1 MKPISAPLIL
11 AAALASGATTP
22 VLARQAADP
31 VAACAVADSQPRRV
45 DRQAIVAVC
54 DKALDSHDLAPG
66 ERARLLVVRAFA
78 HWRLDQNAEAERD
91 AREALAL
98 LPGDADALLARGV
111 AQQDQDKI
119 DAAAADFE
127 TVLKTDPRN
136 KLALLYRGSLKA
148 WNLDDPKGARVD
160 YDAALAVD
168 PRFVP
173 GLLRRADLQ
182 MSTDAAAAERDARA
196 AVAIAPD
203 NSAAWM
209 ELGAVMETQDRPKEA
224 FAIYDQIVRKDPMD
238 ALIIAYRGVM
248 RLWLEDPA
256 GALRDADA
264 AIAIDPKMAYAQI
277 ARGRALAAL
286 TRDEDA
292 AAAYRKAAELEPA
305 YADAWLKL
313 AQTRRRQGKQADGLA
328 AVEEGLKSSP
338 KDGDL
343 LFNRALLLS
352 ELDGRRTDAL
362 AAYDAAI
369 KARPTAAAYYN
380 RAQLRSDEDD
390 HKGALADYR
399 KSVELD
405 PKDPDAL
412 NGVGVELSA
421 LHEDSE
427 GELKAYDAALAAD
440 PKNTTAVVNKAI
452 YYSDRENWTKA
463 LEQYQMAVAAEPGR
477 ADLHVGL
484 AETLTNMD
492 RLDAARAEYDRAL
505 KLDPKRIATWRGLAW
520 LNRLANRPRDA
531 KADYDHAIALAPDDA
546 ELLVAR
552 ANALRQ
558 DDKQAAAMADL
569 NAAVKLQPKSAFV
582 LNNRGLALAETN
594 LLDEALADYG
604 AAIAADPDY
613 EAAYY
618 NRAAVFMDQDRY
630 DRAIR
635 DLNVSLR
642 LSPGDAM
649 TLSRKGRCYWF
660 LKDYR
665 RALEE
670 LDAALAV
677 KPDDAETLRWRAK
690 VKTEL
695 GDVAGAQADVAAA
708 DKLVKT

>member
-1 MKPISAPLIL
+1 MKRISVQLVL
-11 AAALASGATTP
+11 AAAVVSAASPPA
-22 VLARQAADP
+22 LARQAADP
-31 VAACAVADSQPRRV
+31 VAACATADSQPRRA

-54 DKALDSHDLAPG
+54 DKALASHDLPPG

-78 HWRLDQNAEAERD
+78 HWRLDHNAEAERD

-136 KLALLYRGSLKA
+136 KLALLYRGGLKQ
-148 WNLDDPKGARVD
+148 WNRDDPGGALAD

-168 PRFVP
+168 PRFVMA
-173 GLLRRADLQ
+173 LLRRADLR
-182 MSTDAAAAERDARA
+182 MNTDIAAAERDARA
-196 AVAIAPD
+196 AIAIAPD

-209 ELGAVMETQDRPKEA
+209 ELGSVMETQERPKEA
-224 FAIYDQIVRKDPMD
+224 FAIYDQIIRKDPKD
-238 ALIIAYRGVM
+238 ALIVAYRGVM

-264 AIAIDPKMAYAQI
+264 AIAIDPRMAYGQI

-286 TRDEDA
+286 KRDEDA
-292 AAAYRKAAELEPA
+292 AAAYREAARLQPT
-305 YADAWLKL
+305 YADAWVKL
-313 AQTRRRQGKQADGLA
+313 AQTRRRQGKQAEGLA
-328 AVEEGLKSSP
+328 AVDEGLKSSP
-338 KDGDL
+338 KDRDL
-343 LFNRALLLS
+343 LFHRALLLS
-352 ELDGRRTDAL
+352 ELDGRRKDAL
-362 AAYDAAI
+362 AAYDAVI

-399 KSVELD
+399 KAVELD

-421 LHEDSE
+421 LNEDPE

-440 PKNTTAVVNKAI
+440 PKNAAAVINKAI
-452 YYSDRENWTKA
+452 YYADRENWTKA
-463 LEQYQMAVAAEPGR
+463 LEQYQIAVAAQPER
-477 ADLHVGL
+477 SDLHVGL
-484 AETLTNMD
+484 ADTLTNLD
-492 RLDAARAEYDRAL
+492 RLDAARAAYDRAL
-505 KLDPKRIATWRGLAW
+505 KLDPKRVAAWRGRAW
-520 LNRLANRPRDA
+520 LNRLAGRPREA
-531 KADYDHAIALAPDDA
+531 KADYDRAIALAPDDA
-546 ELLVAR
+546 DLLVWR
-552 ANALRQ
+552 ASALRQ

-569 NAAVKLQPKSAFV
+569 NAAVKLRPKSAFI

-594 LLDEALADYG
+594 RLDEALADYG

-618 NRAAVFMDQDRY
+618 NRAAVFMDQNRF

-635 DLNVSLR
+635 DLNASLR

-670 LDAALAV
+670 LDAALAA
-677 KPDDAETLRWRAK
+677 KPDDAEALRWRAK

-695 GDVAGAQADVAAA
+695 GDAAGAREDVAAA
-708 DKLVKT
+708 DKLAKT

>member
-1 MKPISAPLIL
+1 MRPISVPLIL
-11 AAALASGATTP
+11 AAALASGGNMPA
-22 VLARQAADP
+22 LARQSADP

-45 DRQAIVAVC
+45 DRQAIVTLC
-54 DKALDSHDLAPG
+54 DKALSSQGLVAS
-66 ERARLLVVRAFA
+66 ERARLLVVRALA
-78 HWRLDQNAEAERD
+78 HWRLDNNTEAERD
-91 AREALAL
+91 AREALVL

-119 DAAAADFE
+119 AAAAADFE
-127 TVLKTDPRN
+127 AVLKVNPRN
-136 KLALLYRGSLKA
+136 KLALIYRGGLKQ
-148 WNLDDPKGARVD
+148 WNLDDPKGARAD

-168 PRFVP
+168 PRFVMA
-173 GLLRRADLQ
+173 LLRRADLQ
-182 MSTDAAAAERDARA
+182 MSTDVAAAERDARA

-209 ELGAVMETQDRPKEA
+209 ELGSVMETQDRPKEA
-224 FAIYDQIVRKDPMD
+224 FEIYDLIVRKDPKD
-238 ALIIAYRGVM
+238 ALIVAYRGVM

-256 GALRDADA
+256 GALRDADT
-264 AIAIDPKMAYAQI
+264 AIAIAPKLAYAQI

-286 TRDEDA
+286 KRDEDA
-292 AAAYRKAAELEPA
+292 ASAYRKAAELEPA

-313 AQTRRRQGKQADGLA
+313 AQTRRRQGKPTEGLA

-338 KDGDL
+338 KNDDL
-343 LFNRALLLS
+343 LFHRALLLS
-352 ELDGRRTDAL
+352 ELDGRGKDAL
-362 AAYDAAI
+362 AAYDAVI
-369 KARPTAAAYYN
+369 KIKPTAAAYYN
-380 RAQLRSDEDD
+380 RAQLRSDEED

-399 KSVELD
+399 KAVELD

-421 LHEDSE
+421 LNDDPEA
-427 GELKAYDAALAAD
+427 ELKAYDAALAVA
-440 PKNTTAVVNKAI
+440 PKNNAAVINKAI
-452 YYSDRENWTKA
+452 YYADRDNWTKA
-463 LEQYQMAVAAEPGR
+463 LEQYQIAVAAQPER
-477 ADLHVGL
+477 ADLHVGV
-484 AETLTNMD
+484 ADTLTNMN

-505 KLDPKRIATWRGLAW
+505 KLDPKRVAAWRGRAW
-520 LNRLANRPRDA
+520 LSRLAGRPRDA
-531 KADYDHAIALAPDDA
+531 KTDYDRAIALAPDDV
-546 ELLVAR
+546 ELLVGR

-558 DDKQAAAMADL
+558 DDKEAAAMADL
-569 NAAVKLQPKSAFV
+569 NAAVKLRPTSAFV

-594 LLDEALADYG
+594 HPDEALADYA
-604 AAIAADPDY
+604 AAIVADPDY

-649 TLSRKGRCYWF
+649 TLSRKGRCYWY

-670 LDAALAV
+670 LDAALAAR
-677 KPDDAETLRWRAK
+677 PDDAETLRWRAK

-695 GDVAGAQADVAAA
+695 GDVAGAQADVATA
-708 DKLVKT
+708 DKLTTT